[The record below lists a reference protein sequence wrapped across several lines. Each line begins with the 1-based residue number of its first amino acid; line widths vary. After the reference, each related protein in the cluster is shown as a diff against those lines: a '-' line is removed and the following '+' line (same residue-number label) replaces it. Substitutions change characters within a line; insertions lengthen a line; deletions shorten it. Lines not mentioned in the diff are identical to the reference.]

1 MKIRGFIIF
10 GLIDDNI
17 GAYDINSE
25 AEIDTDTHEVVAL
38 TGWLMDFDVLHTR
51 VISRR
56 VIFDNDIGKCFRY
69 PLFHI
74 SKREEASAWFGY
86 NVYWYK

>member
-10 GLIDDNI
+10 GLIDDFV

-38 TGWLMDFDVLHTR
+38 TGWLMDFTIFNTR
-51 VISRR
+51 LISRH
-56 VIFDNDIGKCFRY
+56 VLFDNDIGECFRY

-74 SKREEASAWFGY
+74 SKRDEASAWFGY